1 MNYSL
6 VKVVPTVAVAA
17 MLLAACGGGG
27 GGGETVAPVAVVAAP
42 VAEVS
47 QIPVSATT
55 TAQSAFAF
63 VNGIAS
69 TTDNT
74 SDGLTVGD
82 VGLATSDGDD
92 ADGSV

>member
-6 VKVVPTVAVAA
+6 VKAVPTIAVAA

-27 GGGETVAPVAVVAAP
+27 GGGETVGAVVAAP
-42 VAEVS
+42 VADVS
-47 QIPVSATT
+47 QIPASATT
-55 TAQSAFAF
+55 NAQSAFAF
-63 VNGIAS
+63 VNGLAS